1 MPGEGALLLGFG
13 SEGAELKELRVGVN
27 CGRGFAKRGRKDG
40 RSGVKD
46 VGERGSDRYRSS
58 VQPGSGEGRQR
69 TGEELQGF
77 AFGA

>member
-1 MPGEGALLLGFG
+1 MQGEGTLVVGFG
-13 SEGAELKELRVGVN
+13 SEGFDLKELRVGFN
-27 CGRGFAKRGRKDG
+27 FRRGFLKRRGEEG

-58 VQPGSGEGRQR
+58 VQPGSGEGGQR
-69 TGEELQGF
+69 TGEELWGF